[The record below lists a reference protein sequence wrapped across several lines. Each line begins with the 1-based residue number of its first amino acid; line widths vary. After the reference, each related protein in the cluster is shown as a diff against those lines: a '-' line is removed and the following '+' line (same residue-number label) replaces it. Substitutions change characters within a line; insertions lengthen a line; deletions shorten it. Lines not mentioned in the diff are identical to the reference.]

1 VAAGCPSPRRI
12 RARLPVPTTLPL
24 RGDPL
29 GVFES
34 PRFESRTFPIASGDR
49 LFLNTDGLVRVQR
62 RDPSTGRTMCIRED
76 ALDDLISG
84 ISNEPLDGVVGR
96 IWDFVLDFCDDKP
109 DDDMLL
115 VGIEIP

>member
-1 VAAGCPSPRRI
+1 
-12 RARLPVPTTLPL
+12 
-24 RGDPL
+24 
-29 GVFES
+29 
-34 PRFESRTFPIASGDR
+34 
-49 LFLNTDGLVRVQR
+49 
-62 RDPSTGRTMCIRED
+62 MCIRED